1 MNTSCSQAVICIAPS
16 CSSFFDSEDGFI
28 DSNSVVQYFGEN
40 LWDDSDRKKNKP
52 KPCGRLTFSVG
63 ETSDLSFGIECQ
75 NDVSVDRPDMA
86 KDINEAPE
94 ATTKIEAQTN
104 DNVIQMCFSSKENS
118 DI

>member
-1 MNTSCSQAVICIAPS
+1 MTLTERKISQSPAA
-16 CSSFFDSEDGFI
+16 
-28 DSNSVVQYFGEN
+28 
-40 LWDDSDRKKNKP
+40 
-52 KPCGRLTFSVG
+52 RLTFSVG
-63 ETSDLSFGIECQ
+63 ETLDLSFGIECQ